1 MERMTAQELLEEYF
15 GAVKF
20 YTLKPAYKCSCS
32 RNYIEGILAAM
43 GEKELRSILEEQGE
57 ISVYCHYCNTDYKFS
72 AQEVEELI
80 TRMRGDT

>member
-1 MERMTAQELLEEYF
+1 
-15 GAVKF
+15 
-20 YTLKPAYKCSCS
+20 
-32 RNYIEGILAAM
+32 M